1 MMTHGHEISAEMR
14 EAIQNCEEC
23 HGICTEITVYGIRQG
38 GNYADPDHVGL
49 LLDCAQMCAL
59 SADFMLRLSHYNGRV
74 CDACSA
80 ICRRCADSCERV
92 GPADTRMKQCTD
104 VCRRCA
110 ESCRRM
116 AEAAM

>member
-1 MMTHGHEISAEMR
+1 MTHGQEISAEMQ
-14 EAIQNCEEC
+14 EAIQDCEEC
-23 HGICTEITVYGIRQG
+23 HGICAEITVYSVRQG

-49 LLDCAQMCAL
+49 LLDCGQMCAL

-74 CDACSA
+74 CDVCSA

-92 GPADTRMKQCTD
+92 GPADTRKQCAD

>member
-1 MMTHGHEISAEMR
+1 MLHHGAEISPEMR

-23 HGICTEITVYGIRQG
+23 HGICTETTAYGLHRG
-38 GNYADPDHVGL
+38 GSYAGADHVGL
-49 LLDCAQMCAL
+49 LLDCAQMCAV
-59 SADFMLRLSHYNGRV
+59 SADFMLRLSHFHGRA
-74 CDACSA
+74 CDVCSA

-92 GPADTRMKQCTD
+92 GPDDSMMKRCAE

-116 AEAAM
+116 AEATE